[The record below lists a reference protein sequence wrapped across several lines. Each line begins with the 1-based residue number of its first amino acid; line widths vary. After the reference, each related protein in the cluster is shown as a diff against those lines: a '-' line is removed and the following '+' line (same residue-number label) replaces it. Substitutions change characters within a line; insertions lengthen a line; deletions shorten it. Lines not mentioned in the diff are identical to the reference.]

1 MADTLLSVHD
11 LQAWYGQSH
20 VLQGVSLEVQRGEI
34 VSILGRNGAGRSTL
48 LKALMGLVR
57 SSGDIRFAGA
67 GIAGLP
73 THAIAR
79 RGMAY
84 VPESRDVFPTLS
96 VAQNLLLGRQG
107 ARQPADAWR
116 EEEVYELFPAL
127 ARRRRGAQ
135 LVGELADK
143 GVLALGRALLL
154 SLIGQHQ
161 QRALASQW
169 VAPPAQRLR
178 LRDQPAA
185 GRASRI
191 AQQLGWP
198 GQPTQ
203 QPPGRRV
210 AQQYRAIGTR
220 HHNAKRLRIADR
232 AKDASSVRGQQR
244 RTAGAPPQCRQQ
256 QAQHQQ
262 HKADPA
268 QVKQDHGR
276 TTAGVKR

>member
-57 SSGDIRFAGA
+57 CSGDIRFAGA
-67 GIAGLP
+67 SIAGLP

-96 VAQNLLLGRQG
+96 VAQNLLLGRQA

-127 ARRRRGAQ
+127 ARRRQVAAGS
-135 LVGELADK
+135 LSGGEQQM
-143 GVLALGRALLL
+143 LALGRALLGNPALVLIDEPTEGL
-154 SLIGQHQ
+154 SPQMVEQVAHYLTLLRRRQVAVLLIEQKQ
-161 QRALASQW
+161 AIALDLSQR
-169 VAPPAQRLR
+169 VYVMGRGEMVFHGT
-178 LRDQPAA
+178 PAA
-185 GRASRI
+185 
-191 AQQLGWP
+191 LE
-198 GQPTQ
+198 
-203 QPPGRRV
+203 
-210 AQQYRAIGTR
+210 
-220 HHNAKRLRIADR
+220 AD
-232 AKDASSVRGQQR
+232 AAV
-244 RTAGAPPQCRQQ
+244 
-256 QAQHQQ
+256 QAEWL
-262 HKADPA
+262 AL
-268 QVKQDHGR
+268 
-276 TTAGVKR
+276 

>member
-67 GIAGLP
+67 SIAGLP

-116 EEEVYELFPAL
+116 EEEVYALFPAL
-127 ARRRRGAQ
+127 ARRRQVAAGS
-135 LVGELADK
+135 LSGGEQQM
-143 GVLALGRALLL
+143 LALCRALLGNPALVLIDEPTEGL
-154 SLIGQHQ
+154 SPQMVEQVAHYLTLLRRRQVAVLLIEQKQ
-161 QRALASQW
+161 AIALDLSQR
-169 VAPPAQRLR
+169 VYVMGRGEMVFHGT
-178 LRDQPAA
+178 PAA
-185 GRASRI
+185 
-191 AQQLGWP
+191 LE
-198 GQPTQ
+198 
-203 QPPGRRV
+203 
-210 AQQYRAIGTR
+210 
-220 HHNAKRLRIADR
+220 AD
-232 AKDASSVRGQQR
+232 AAV
-244 RTAGAPPQCRQQ
+244 
-256 QAQHQQ
+256 QAEWL
-262 HKADPA
+262 AL
-268 QVKQDHGR
+268 
-276 TTAGVKR
+276 

>member
-67 GIAGLP
+67 SIAGLP

-107 ARQPADAWR
+107 ARQPVDAWR

-127 ARRRRGAQ
+127 ARRRQVAAGS
-135 LVGELADK
+135 LSGGEQQM
-143 GVLALGRALLL
+143 LALGRALLGNPSLVLIDEPTEGL
-154 SLIGQHQ
+154 SPQMVEQVAHYLTLLRRRQVAVLLIEQKQ
-161 QRALASQW
+161 AIALDLSQR
-169 VAPPAQRLR
+169 VYVMGRGEMVFHGT
-178 LRDQPAA
+178 PAA
-185 GRASRI
+185 
-191 AQQLGWP
+191 LE
-198 GQPTQ
+198 
-203 QPPGRRV
+203 
-210 AQQYRAIGTR
+210 
-220 HHNAKRLRIADR
+220 AD
-232 AKDASSVRGQQR
+232 AAV
-244 RTAGAPPQCRQQ
+244 
-256 QAQHQQ
+256 QAEWL
-262 HKADPA
+262 AL
-268 QVKQDHGR
+268 
-276 TTAGVKR
+276 